1 MEIANCLQRS
11 SETLQVQLNV
21 LNSRNLGLF
30 TVTKLSCYKHDME
43 YKVSIDST
51 PTLCGSW
58 RDKPLIR
65 RIYNSLAE

>member
-43 YKVSIDST
+43 YKVSIDSP
-51 PTLCGSW
+51 PTLW
-58 RDKPLIR
+58 
-65 RIYNSLAE
+65 